1 MKWSPGLL
9 CCSECSWRS
18 GRVQASHAQQTRPSW
33 GLRTGSEACGGA
45 PHANQQTVSQEL
57 VKLFTWVFIKI
68 SFFCCEK
75 ASLCC
80 WSVLLSRVQLF
91 APPWTVAR
99 QAFLSF
105 TVSWSLLKLMSIESV
120 MPSNYLILCCPL
132 LLLPSIFLSIR
143 VFSSE
148 LALCIRWLKY

>member
-1 MKWSPGLL
+1 MNVL
-9 CCSECSWRS
+9 
-18 GRVQASHAQQTRPSW
+18 GRVDGFRLLTPSRPAPP
-33 GLRTGSEACGGA
+33 GACGLALRPVGAA

-80 WSVLLSRVQLF
+80 WSFLLSRVQLF

-120 MPSNYLILCCPL
+120 MPSNYLVLCCPL